1 MGKRWRRSARYF
13 GACRAA
19 GIGIPVGR
27 WGNETLDPGENLCL
41 IRVPR
46 DFRDQFQR
54 SGCLVCG
61 DRGIAFYA
69 HSVCWAGW
77 FWNGDSGPRVDDGR
91 SQQFAGSER
100 NGRLRRRAD
109 DDHGASP
116 ELLSAQ
122 QTPEDFQ

>member
-41 IRVPR
+41 IRAPR

-69 HSVCWAGW
+69 HSVCWAAG
-77 FWNGDSGPRVDDGR
+77 FGTVTAIRALTDAPSNLPEASGTDGC
-91 SQQFAGSER
+91 
-100 NGRLRRRAD
+100 AD
-109 DDHGASP
+109 A
-116 ELLSAQ
+116 L
-122 QTPEDFQ
+122 TTIM